1 MIGTNAFSGK
11 GWQLLGAATLA
22 IALTAGSLGAYAQ
35 APKKEAAPAPK
46 AGAAG
51 GDQAAQNQS
60 AWVKLCEKA
69 PVIVPGKDGKEESVE
84 KNICLTHHE
93 RLDASTGMVLISA
106 AVRDIEGA
114 DKKHLMVML
123 PLGMAIPP
131 GMQAGIYPADMWDK
145 IQKNEK
151 VDDSKIQPV
160 KLQYTLCHAAGCTA
174 EVEATA
180 DLLKTISDN
189 AGMIVYAV
197 NGNGAPIA
205 FPVPLN
211 GFKEA
216 LNGAP
221 ADNAEYATKRTALM
235 KQIAENRKK
244 MIEEYQKQN
253 KDLQNMTGA
262 TPPPAAAPAAAPAAP
277 PKKK

>member
-1 MIGTNAFSGK
+1 MKMGSIKFAGGI
-11 GWQLLGAATLA
+11 AALA
-22 IALTAGSLGAYAQ
+22 LALSAAHSMAQ
-35 APKKEAAPAPK
+35 QPAPKGAAAPAQK
-46 AGAAG
+46 AAAPAG
-51 GDQAAQNQS
+51 PPPS
-60 AWVKLCEKA
+60 SWVKLCEKA
-69 PVIVPGKDGKEESVE
+69 PFVGKDKEGKEVRQD

-106 AVRDIEGA
+106 AIRDIEGA

-131 GMQAGIYPADMWDK
+131 GMQAGIYPQDMWDK

-151 VDDSKIQPV
+151 IDDSKIQPI
-160 KLQYTLCHAAGCTA
+160 KLAYTLCHSAGCTA

-180 DLLKTISDN
+180 DLVKSVS
-189 AGMIVYAV
+189 AGSGMIIYAV

-216 LNGAP
+216 LAGAP
-221 ADNAEYATKRTALM
+221 ADNKDYAEKRGALM

-244 MIEEYQKQN
+244 MIEDYQKQN
-253 KDLQNMTGA
+253 KDLQNMQGNPA
-262 TPPPAAAPAAAPAAP
+262 QGAAAPAAKAAAP
-277 PKKK
+277 EPKKK

>member
-1 MIGTNAFSGK
+1 MKI
-11 GWQLLGAATLA
+11 
-22 IALTAGSLGAYAQ
+22 GSLKVASGIAALALALSTAHAVAQQKAPAKGA
-35 APKKEAAPAPK
+35 AAPA
-46 AGAAG
+46 AAAG
-51 GDQAAQNQS
+51 PAPS
-60 AWVKLCEKA
+60 SWVKLCEKA
-69 PVIVPGKDGKEESVE
+69 PFVGRDKEGKEVRQE
-84 KNICLTHHE
+84 KSICLTHHE

-106 AVRDIEGA
+106 AIRDIEGA

-151 VDDSKIQPV
+151 VDDSKIQPI
-160 KLQYTLCHAAGCTA
+160 KLQYTLCHSAGCTA

-180 DLLKTISDN
+180 DLIKSVSGG
-189 AGMIVYAV
+189 AGMIIYAV

-216 LNGAP
+216 LAGAP
-221 ADNAEYATKRTALM
+221 ADNKDYAEKRSQLM

-244 MIEEYQKQN
+244 MIEDYQKQN
-253 KDLQNMTGA
+253 KDLQGMTN
-262 TPPPAAAPAAAPAAP
+262 APAAAPAAQP
-277 PKKK
+277 APAAKADPKKK

>member
-1 MIGTNAFSGK
+1 MMIASLRLTGGVAAVALALSAAHALAQQPAAK
-11 GWQLLGAATLA
+11 APAAAPQKGAA
-22 IALTAGSLGAYAQ
+22 
-35 APKKEAAPAPK
+35 AAPA
-46 AGAAG
+46 GAPP
-51 GDQAAQNQS
+51 S
-60 AWVKLCEKA
+60 SWVKLCEKA
-69 PVIVPGKDGKEESVE
+69 PFVGKDKDGKEIRQE

-106 AVRDIEGA
+106 AIRDIEGA
-114 DKKHLMVML
+114 EKKHLMVML

-131 GMQAGIYPADMWDK
+131 GMQAGIYPADLWDK

-160 KLQYTLCHAAGCTA
+160 KLIYTLCHAAGCTA
-174 EVEATA
+174 EVEATPE
-180 DLLKTISDN
+180 LIKSISDG

-211 GFKEA
+211 GFKESLA
-216 LNGAP
+216 GQP
-221 ADNAEYATKRTALM
+221 ADNKMYAEQRGALM

-253 KDLQNMTGA
+253 KELKGMTAPGETSIA
-262 TPPPAAAPAAAPAAP
+262 PAPAAKAAP
-277 PKKK
+277 EPKKK

>member
-1 MIGTNAFSGK
+1 MKIGSLKLTGGVAAVAFALSAAHAFAQQPAAK
-11 GWQLLGAATLA
+11 GAA
-22 IALTAGSLGAYAQ
+22 
-35 APKKEAAPAPK
+35 AAPAGPPP
-46 AGAAG
+46 
-51 GDQAAQNQS
+51 S
-60 AWVKLCEKA
+60 SWVKLCEKA
-69 PVIVPGKDGKEESVE
+69 PFVGKDKDGKEIRQD